1 MNETMDPGGESI
13 DMGGTPTASEI
24 RTRIGRLQQLL
35 SQHGVDGALMVQK
48 MDVYY
53 FAGTDQDAHLW
64 VPSSDEP
71 LLMVR
76 KSLERASKD
85 SPLKQIVPLDSL
97 SQVSQLIKEKG
108 NGEPKRV
115 GLEMDILPVKMYQA
129 YQNLF
134 PHAEM
139 VDVSTLIRQTR
150 MIKSAH
156 EIAQIRAAALITDRM
171 YEQVPQFIQES
182 ETEIDLAVKVEGYYR
197 MRGHT
202 GMTRFRT
209 FDLGINYGHIISGTS
224 AAEPSASPGP
234 TGGSGLGPFYSQGAG
249 FNPIGRNTPI
259 VIDYASSVNGYI
271 SDSAR
276 VFSVGKLHD
285 KFMHAH
291 RVMLRVQDAV
301 AREGRSG
308 VMAKDLYEI
317 ALGIVEEAGLSDG
330 FMGYPKPVSFV
341 GHGTGLEMD
350 EWPVI
355 GRGVETILETGM
367 ILSLEPKYIFPGEG
381 VVGIENTF
389 LVTEQGMEKVNTFPD
404 EIVICKQ

>member
-1 MNETMDPGGESI
+1 MDEPDLDLSEKSM
-13 DMGGTPTASEI
+13 DMDGTPTGSEI

-35 SQHGVDGALMVQK
+35 SEHGVDGALMVQK

-64 VPSSDEP
+64 VPASDGP

-76 KSLERASKD
+76 KSLQRASND
-85 SPLKQIVPLDSL
+85 SPLEQIFPLDSL
-97 SQVSQLIKEKG
+97 SQVSQYIQQKG
-108 NGEPKRV
+108 NGEPKRL

-129 YQNLF
+129 YQDLF

-139 VDVSTLIRQTR
+139 VDISNLIRQTR
-150 MIKSAH
+150 MIKSAY
-156 EIAQIRAAALITDRM
+156 EIAQIRAAARITDRM

-182 ETEIDLAVKVEGYYR
+182 ETEIDLAVKVDGYYR
-197 MRGHT
+197 TRGHT

-209 FDLGINYGHIISGTS
+209 FDLGINYGHIISGVS
-224 AAEPSASPGP
+224 ATEPSASPGP

-285 KFMHAH
+285 RFMRAH
-291 RVMLRVQDAV
+291 QVMLRVQDSV

-308 VMAKDLYEI
+308 ARAKDLYQV
-317 ALGIVEEAGLSDG
+317 AMGIVEEAGLSDG
-330 FMGYPKPVSFV
+330 FMGSPQPVAFV

-350 EWPVI
+350 EWPII
-355 GRGVETILETGM
+355 GRGVDTILESGM

-389 LVTEQGMEKVNTFPD
+389 LVTAQGMEKINTFPD
-404 EIVICKQ
+404 EMVIC

>member
-1 MNETMDPGGESI
+1 MNETLDLGGESV
-13 DMGGTPTASEI
+13 DMDGTATANEI
-24 RTRIGRLQQLL
+24 RTRVERFQQML
-35 SQHGVDGALMVQK
+35 SEHGVDGALMVQK

-64 VPSSDEP
+64 VPASDEP

-85 SPLKQIVPLDSL
+85 SPLKQIVPLNSL
-97 SQVSQLIKEKG
+97 SQISRYIKENG
-108 NGEPKRV
+108 NSEPKSL

-129 YQNLF
+129 YQSLF

-139 VDVSTLIRQTR
+139 LDISSLIRQTR
-150 MIKSAH
+150 MIKSDY
-156 EIAQIRAAALITDRM
+156 EISQIRAAAHITDRM
-171 YEQVPQFIQES
+171 YEQVPQFIEES
-182 ETEIDLAVKVEGYYR
+182 ETEIDLAVKVEGFYR
-197 MRGHT
+197 TRGHT

-209 FDLGINYGHIISGTS
+209 FDLGINYGHIISGAS

-249 FNPIGRNTPI
+249 FNPLGRNTPI

-276 VFSVGKLHD
+276 VFSVGKLHNR
-285 KFMHAH
+285 FMSAH
-291 RVMLRVQDAV
+291 QVMLQVQDSV
-301 AREGRSG
+301 AKEGRSG
-308 VMAKDLYEI
+308 VSAKDLYEV
-317 ALGIVEEAGLSDG
+317 ALGIVEEAGLSNG
-330 FMGYPKPVSFV
+330 FMGYPQPVAFV

-355 GRGVETILETGM
+355 GRGVDTILESGM
-367 ILSLEPKYIFPGEG
+367 VLSLEPKYVFPGEG

-389 LVTEQGMEKVNTFPD
+389 VITEKGMEKINAFPD
-404 EIVICKQ
+404 EIVIC

>member
-1 MNETMDPGGESI
+1 MNEKVDLSGESV
-13 DMGGTPTASEI
+13 DMDRSPPADEI
-24 RTRIGRLQQLL
+24 RERIGRFQQLL
-35 SQHGVDGALMVQK
+35 RRHDVDGALMVQK

-53 FAGTDQDAHLW
+53 LAGTDQDAHLW
-64 VPSSDEP
+64 VPASDEP

-76 KSLERASKD
+76 KSMERALND
-85 SPLKQIVPLDSL
+85 SPLKQIVPLNSL
-97 SQVSQLIKEKG
+97 SQIPQYLKEDG
-108 NGEPKRV
+108 NSEPKSL

-139 VDVSTLIRQTR
+139 VDISSLIRQAR
-150 MIKSAH
+150 MIKSTY
-156 EIAQIRAAALITDRM
+156 EISQIRAAARIADRM
-171 YEQVPQFIQES
+171 YEQASQFIQES
-182 ETEIDLAVKVEGYYR
+182 KTEIDLAVRVEGFYR
-197 MRGHT
+197 TQGHT

-209 FDLGINYGHIISGTS
+209 FDLGINYGHIISGAS

-249 FNPIGRNTPI
+249 FNPLGRNKPI
-259 VIDYASSVNGYI
+259 VIDYASLVNGYI

-276 VFSVGKLHD
+276 VFTMGKLHERF
-285 KFMHAH
+285 KRAH
-291 RVMLRVQDAV
+291 QVMLQVQDAV

-308 VMAKDLYEI
+308 VMARDLYEI
-317 ALGIVEEAGLSDG
+317 ALGIVEKAGLANG
-330 FMGYPKPVSFV
+330 FMGHPQPVAFV

-355 GRGVETILETGM
+355 GRGVDTILESGM
-367 ILSLEPKYIFPGEG
+367 VLSLEPKYVFPGEG

-389 LVTEQGMEKVNTFPD
+389 VITEQGMEKLNTFPD
-404 EIVICKQ
+404 AIVMV

>member
-1 MNETMDPGGESI
+1 MNEILDLGRKSTDMD
-13 DMGGTPTASEI
+13 GTPTRNEI
-24 RTRIGRLQQLL
+24 RKRIRRFQQLL
-35 SQHGVDGALMVQK
+35 SEHGVDGALMIQK

-64 VPSSDEP
+64 IPASDEP
-71 LLMVR
+71 ILLVR
-76 KSLERASKD
+76 KSLERASQD
-85 SPLKQIVPLDSL
+85 SPLRQIFPLNSL
-97 SQVSQLIKEKG
+97 SQVPQYIKENK
-108 NGEPKRV
+108 NREPKSL

-129 YQNLF
+129 YQRLF

-139 VDVSTLIRQTR
+139 VDISSVIRRTR
-150 MIKSAH
+150 MIKSDY
-156 EIAQIRAAALITDRM
+156 EISQIRAAAHITDRM
-171 YEQVPQFIQES
+171 YEQAPRFIEES
-182 ETEIDLAVKVEGYYR
+182 ETEIDLAVKVEGFYR

-209 FDLGINYGHIISGTS
+209 FDLGINYGHIISGAS
-224 AAEPSASPGP
+224 AAEPSASAGP

-249 FNPIGRNTPI
+249 FNPLGRNTPI
-259 VIDYASSVNGYI
+259 VVDYASVVNGYI

-285 KFMHAH
+285 RFMRAH
-291 RVMLRVQDAV
+291 KVMLRVQDAV

-308 VMAKDLYEI
+308 VRAKDLYEV
-317 ALGIVEEAGLSDG
+317 AMGIVEEAGLSDG
-330 FMGYPKPVSFV
+330 FMGYPQPVAFV

-355 GRGVETILETGM
+355 GRGVDTILESGM
-367 ILSLEPKYIFPGEG
+367 VLSLEPKYIFPGEG

-389 LVTEQGMEKVNTFPD
+389 LVAEQGMEKINAFPD
-404 EIVICKQ
+404 EIVIC